1 MNFNELKE
9 QDFDLI
15 RKEYKEKDSKKLAQE
30 SLSEHYDVSER
41 TIRGW
46 AKKIGVGVM
55 LNNIIDGSKI
65 MIYDIETSRAEF
77 KLFWTGKQ
85 YVPVSAM
92 TKEPQI
98 ISISWNWLGEEK
110 IYDLTWDKY
119 NSDKEMLIKFLE
131 HYNQADMVIG
141 QNNDRF
147 DNRWVNARAAK
158 HNLDVNTMI
167 RSFDIMK
174 EAKNKFRIPSYSM
187 KFMCEYFG
195 VEQKLSHEG
204 IKMWDMIESGTP
216 EQKKEFLEKMIT
228 YNRGDIISTGA
239 LYYRLRKYFG
249 HKSHLGVQKGEPKW
263 SCPDTGSHNVKL
275 YKTTVTPAGTVQRIM
290 ISNET
295 ELKYRITNKTYMDF
309 LDFQMRNGNK
319 EV

>member
-1 MNFNELKE
+1 MNFNDLKE

-15 RKEYKEKDSKKLAQE
+15 RKEYKEQDSKKEAQK
-30 SLSEHYDVSER
+30 SLSEYFNVAER
-41 TIRGW
+41 TIRKW

-55 LNNIIDGSKI
+55 TNNVINGSKI
-65 MIYDIETSRAEF
+65 MIYDIENSRAEF

-98 ISISWNWLGEEK
+98 ISISWKWLGEDK

-119 NSDKEMLIKFLE
+119 HSDKEMMIIFLKE
-131 HYNQADMVIG
+131 YNKADMVIG

-158 HNLDVNTMI
+158 HNLDINVMV

-174 EAKNKFRIPSYSM
+174 QAKSKFRIPSYSM
-187 KFMCEYFG
+187 KFMCEYFD

-216 EQKKEFLEKMIT
+216 EEQKEYLEKMIT
-228 YNRGDIISTGA
+228 YNRGDIISTEA

-263 SCPDTGSHNVKL
+263 SCPDTGSYDVQL
-275 YKTTVTPAGTVQRIM
+275 YKTSITPAGTVQRIM
-290 ISNET
+290 KSNET
-295 ELKYRITNKTYMDF
+295 GLQYRISNKVYMDL
-309 LDFQMRNGNK
+309 LDYKMRNGNQDL
-319 EV
+319 